1 MSWKWIVIGAALLGA
16 SLSVLVLSPI
26 WIASMLLFRSGTS
39 PTAAT
44 ERSTP
49 AVPDPSMLG
58 VEPGP
63 GLVEPRLSSPSG
75 SPPPTRPTKRGMSRA
90 TRAAVINELGAAI
103 GALQSRLE
111 QCPDQPTHRGQESAR
126 QQKLIEFVTRQLTG
140 AGGSEALPP
149 EIASANDRELPT
161 IMMVEVETFDSQAK
175 IVDAA
180 LAMAGSATDAFV
192 ACARQVLRGQI
203 LFAPATLP
211 GEHLQIPV
219 DLSRAGTASPIEPYR
234 TRRHR

>member
-1 MSWKWIVIGAALLGA
+1 M
-16 SLSVLVLSPI
+16 
-26 WIASMLLFRSGTS
+26 T
-39 PTAAT
+39 
-44 ERSTP
+44 
-49 AVPDPSMLG
+49 
-58 VEPGP
+58 
-63 GLVEPRLSSPSG
+63 
-75 SPPPTRPTKRGMSRA
+75 RGMSRA

-111 QCPDQPTHRGQESAR
+111 QCPDQPIHRGQESAR

-140 AGGSEALPP
+140 GGGSEAVPP

-161 IMMVEVETFDSQAK
+161 IMMVEVETFDSQVK

-180 LAMAGSATDAFV
+180 LAMAGSASDAFV
-192 ACARQVLRGQI
+192 TCAREVLRGQI
-203 LFAPATLP
+203 LFTPAIPP

-219 DLSRAGTASPIEPYR
+219 DLSSPATASPIQAYR